1 MPNELA
7 GQRFIHTGEDEPAA
21 LEAFRQRYGLGRQ
34 QAGFAEDLH
43 EVRWLIELGV
53 GIGFLPTVV
62 ANSLPDPTVLW
73 PLLPPHLLPGYDVF
87 VITRVAPAIEPLAQ
101 RLLEEILL
109 ELRA

>member
-1 MPNELA
+1 
-7 GQRFIHTGEDEPAA
+7 
-21 LEAFRQRYGLGRQ
+21 
-34 QAGFAEDLH
+34 
-43 EVRWLIELGV
+43 VRWLIELGV